1 MAESTAMHH
10 LTPRSRPVGRAH
22 PRVVAATIALS
33 LALVVAAC
41 GADGPTPSP
50 SAAPTP
56 APTAVPS
63 PSGASP
69 SPSGAPGEDPN
80 AELYAEIEDQVAAL
94 RELAPKSDVNRTV
107 LDEEGLR
114 EHVRALLDEE
124 LDTPEAAASERL
136 LKAMGLIPRDA
147 SIRDLYEETLSS
159 QIAGQYDPDEQLMYI
174 ISRTGE
180 IGPNEQITY
189 AHEFVHA
196 LQDQYFDLATY
207 IGEETDQS
215 DRQAA
220 RAALVEGDA
229 TLAMT
234 YWAQQH
240 LTPDELAEVLGAVDP
255 DAQAILD
262 RMPKIISESLLFPYQ
277 AGLNLVLGEQLAG
290 GWAAVD
296 AMFDDPPASTE
307 QVLHPDKYRARE
319 APAVVAFPDD
329 LAARLGAGW
338 TVAAQDTM
346 GEFALDVWLR
356 DVGDV
361 RPGQSATAAEGWGGD
376 RVALAEG
383 PSGAYGLAFL
393 SAWDTTADAG
403 EFAEAAE
410 GIVAALR
417 AEGQSAEL
425 LRPQPGQVVV
435 LIADGP
441 ETLGLLAN
449 VLGFAG

>member
-1 MAESTAMHH
+1 MAKSTAMYH
-10 LTPRSRPVGRAH
+10 LSPRSRPVGRAR
-22 PRVVAATIALS
+22 PRAVAAIALS
-33 LALVVAAC
+33 LALVATAC
-41 GADGPTPSP
+41 GGDGPSP
-50 SAAPTP
+50 SPSGTASP
-56 APTAVPS
+56 APTAVPT
-63 PSGASP
+63 PSGAAP
-69 SPSGAPGEDPN
+69 SPSGSPGEDPN
-80 AELYAEIEDQVAAL
+80 AALYAEIEDQVAAL
-94 RELAPKSDVNRTV
+94 RELAPRAEVNRTV
-107 LDEEGLR
+107 LDEDGLR
-114 EHVRALLDEE
+114 EHVRTLLDED

-136 LKAMGLIPRDA
+136 LKAMGLLPRDV
-147 SIRDLYEETLSS
+147 SMRDLYEETLSS
-159 QIAGQYDPDEQLMYI
+159 QIAGLYDPDERLMYI

-189 AHEFVHA
+189 AHEYVHA
-196 LQDQYFDLATY
+196 LQDQHFDLATY

-215 DRQAA
+215 DRQTA

-240 LTPDELAEVLGAVDP
+240 LTPGELAEVLGAVDP

-277 AGLNLVLGEQLAG
+277 AGLNLALGQQLTG

-307 QVLHPDKYRARE
+307 QVLHPEKYRARE
-319 APAVVAFPDD
+319 APAVVAVPDD

-346 GEFALDVWLR
+346 GEFALDIWLR
-356 DVGDV
+356 DVGEV
-361 RPGQSATAAEGWGGD
+361 RPGRSATAAEGWGGD
-376 RVALAEG
+376 RVALVEG
-383 PSGAYGLAFL
+383 PSGAYGVAFL
-393 SAWDTTADAG
+393 SAWDTTGDAG

-410 GIVAALR
+410 GLVAALR
-417 AEGQSAEL
+417 ADRQAAEL

-441 ETLGLLAN
+441 GTLGLLAN